1 MKRYGVTI
9 ALAVLLAGLGAYLY
23 FVEFPSERTK
33 LLSDTQARK
42 LLPFEERAITG
53 LTVRSSA
60 GGAETVLA
68 PSDRRT
74 WTITAPIQTEADTR
88 EVNDLLRALLL
99 GTVTRVVEEQPVS
112 LAPFGL
118 EQPSVTLTVI
128 AGDRRETLSL
138 GDIGPVSS
146 TLYAMRASDK
156 QVLLTDLPP
165 KLLVNKT
172 LASLRRKE
180 VLPVAQDQVERL
192 RLSNPKTEVLLE
204 RLDEKN
210 KKKWQVRF
218 PIEARADQPAV
229 RNLLIKLED
238 LKALAFVD
246 AGPERDKLAAKL
258 GQPLVKITA
267 TAGGTDQVLKL
278 YQPNPSSGE
287 AYAVTTP
294 EAPIFK
300 VNPTAIQDFTRDL
313 FALQDKR
320 LLGMDLED
328 IATLSIKTREER
340 YVLVN
345 ENVEEWALEGQT
357 DKRLDQR
364 VASLLVSRV
373 ADLPAE
379 LRVVKDPGPLAP
391 YGLSSPAAE
400 FVATGRD
407 GATTRRLI
415 LGNKTSG
422 LVYAMGSGLPGIYQ
436 ARSDLLTQIPRK
448 DALFEKPAAVKSPSP

>member
-33 LLSDTQARK
+33 LLTDTQARK

-68 PSDRRT
+68 PNDRRT

-99 GTVTRVVEEQPVS
+99 GTVTRVVEEQPAS

-118 EQPSVTLTVI
+118 EQPAVTLTVI

-267 TAGGTDQVLKL
+267 TTGGADQVLKL

-320 LLGMDLED
+320 LLGMDMED

-364 VASLLVSRV
+364 VAGLLVSRV

-400 FVATGRD
+400 FVATGKD

-415 LGNKTSG
+415 LGSKTSG

>member
-1 MKRYGVTI
+1 
-9 ALAVLLAGLGAYLY
+9 
-23 FVEFPSERTK
+23 
-33 LLSDTQARK
+33 
-42 LLPFEERAITG
+42 
-53 LTVRSSA
+53 
-60 GGAETVLA
+60 
-68 PSDRRT
+68 
-74 WTITAPIQTEADTR
+74 
-88 EVNDLLRALLL
+88 
-99 GTVTRVVEEQPVS
+99 
-112 LAPFGL
+112 
-118 EQPSVTLTVI
+118 
-128 AGDRRETLSL
+128 
-138 GDIGPVSS
+138 
-146 TLYAMRASDK
+146 
-156 QVLLTDLPP
+156 
-165 KLLVNKT
+165 
-172 LASLRRKE
+172 
-180 VLPVAQDQVERL
+180 
-192 RLSNPKTEVLLE
+192 
-204 RLDEKN
+204 
-210 KKKWQVRF
+210 VRF

-267 TAGGTDQVLKL
+267 TTGGADQVLKL

-320 LLGMDLED
+320 LLGMDMED

-364 VASLLVSRV
+364 VAGLLVSRV
-373 ADLPAE
+373 VDLPAE

-400 FVATGRD
+400 FVATGKD

-415 LGNKTSG
+415 LGSKTSG

>member
-33 LLSDTQARK
+33 LLTDTQARK

-68 PSDRRT
+68 PNDRRT

-99 GTVTRVVEEQPVS
+99 GTVTRVVEEQPAS

-118 EQPSVTLTVI
+118 EQPAVTLTVI

-267 TAGGTDQVLKL
+267 TTGGADQVLKL

-320 LLGMDLED
+320 LLGMDMED

-364 VASLLVSRV
+364 VAGLLVSRV
-373 ADLPAE
+373 VDLPAE

-400 FVATGRD
+400 FVATGKD

-415 LGNKTSG
+415 LGSKTSG